1 MKRAGAARLPEDLM
15 RTGMTVGKQS
25 TLFDILAFSSWGFV
39 IAAGSLLFFWVGLL
53 IDEQLRTEPCFM
65 IGLFILAVFLTIGRL
80 WKKASQVRE
89 NMRTG
94 LIPEQERKVLR
105 QLGKT
110 GITPNGRP

>member
-1 MKRAGAARLPEDLM
+1 M
-15 RTGMTVGKQS
+15 RTGLIAEKQS
-25 TLFDILAFSSWGFV
+25 TLFDILAFSAWGFV

-65 IGLFILAVFLTIGRL
+65 IGLFILAVFLTVGRL
-80 WKKASQVRE
+80 WKKAFQVNER
-89 NMRTG
+89 MRKG

-110 GITPNGRP
+110 GITPNRLL